1 MNRTA
6 AKFYLFM
13 INDDDDKS
21 MDKITATYMY
31 VCMLCKNK

>member
-13 INDDDDKS
+13 INDDGDKS
-21 MDKITATYMY
+21 MDKITATCMCVY
-31 VCMLCKNK
+31 VMQE